1 MRFRFSFWVCV
12 FSLVLSSC
20 FAYKELEKG
29 EIVFISGQLNGK
41 KVSINVELAVTSDE
55 KARGFME
62 RKNIPEGT
70 GMLFLYSEDT
80 KMHFWMKNTPTA
92 LSIAFISSDGVI
104 KEIKDMVPYSL
115 ETISSTLSVRYA
127 LEVPQGMFE
136 RARLSVGDGL
146 TIDSLLLL
154 HRVIANCC
162 CIEL

>member
-12 FSLVLSSC
+12 FSLVFFSC

-29 EIVFISGQLNGK
+29 EIVFTSGQLNGK

-55 KARGFME
+55 KARGFMG
-62 RKNIPEGT
+62 RRNIPEGT
-70 GMLFLYSEDT
+70 GMLFLYSSDT

-136 RARLSVGDGL
+136 RARLSVGDVL
-146 TIDSLLLL
+146 IKDSLLLL
-154 HRVIANCC
+154 HRVIAKR
-162 CIEL
+162 

>member
-12 FSLVLSSC
+12 FSLVFSSC

-29 EIVFISGQLNGK
+29 EIVFTSGQLNGK

-70 GMLFLYSEDT
+70 GMLFLYSADT

-136 RARLSVGDGL
+136 RARLSVGDVL
-146 TIDSLLLL
+146 IKDSLLLL
-154 HRVIANCC
+154 HRVIAKR
-162 CIEL
+162 

>member
-12 FSLVLSSC
+12 FSLVFSSC

-29 EIVFISGQLNGK
+29 EIVFTSGQLNGK

-55 KARGFME
+55 KARGFMG
-62 RKNIPEGT
+62 RRNIPEGT
-70 GMLFLYSEDT
+70 GMLFLYSSDT

-136 RARLSVGDGL
+136 RARLSVGDVL
-146 TIDSLLLL
+146 IKDSLLLL
-154 HRVIANCC
+154 HRVIAKR
-162 CIEL
+162 